1 VREREKLSGCTVSG
15 SWTSVTSSVVPGKKK
30 KKNEKQM
37 SKNETK
43 TNGIT
48 KIRSNLLLLQRKKKT
63 KMIKA
68 AIILEM
74 KPGPFDYI

>member
-1 VREREKLSGCTVSG
+1 
-15 SWTSVTSSVVPGKKK
+15 
-30 KKNEKQM
+30 M